1 MNQLGIGF
9 IAWAP
14 DYNNPKYT
22 AAAAALIPSGT
33 TFEMSSIG
41 GKRSMERIQQEI
53 AAVEQYLGW
62 LKSELSGHPD
72 YRRSPPT
79 SAAEPK

>member
-1 MNQLGIGF
+1 MKELGIGF

-14 DYNNPKYT
+14 NYGNPQFT
-22 AAAAALIPSGT
+22 GAAPMPSGS
-33 TFEMSSIG
+33 TFEISTIG

-53 AAVEQYLGW
+53 ASVEKYLGY

-72 YRRSPPT
+72 YRRSPST
-79 SAAEPK
+79 SASKEST